1 MIVLIVLRSDTY
13 LIIEIYINLTH
24 GLFIIDTIMLF
35 DFSSFI
41 TTQIRLIMNVVYWMI
56 IVIKYLKYFLD

>member
-41 TTQIRLIMNVVYWMI
+41 TTQIRLIMNVVY
-56 IVIKYLKYFLD
+56 